1 MKSSHRRFALLTF
14 ATAVSAAAL
23 AVSAVAQNPD
33 PQETVGQ
40 KFTFKANQLV
50 DPYATPATA
59 RRSTTAP
66 RPPEAKLRLPPG
78 FQSRGQQ
85 PRRAGPRQ
93 DNRAPRRQQ

>member
-50 DPYATPATA
+50 DPYATPN
-59 RRSTTAP
+59 RRIYIGSSST
-66 RPPEAKLRLPPG
+66 PPG
-78 FQSRGQQ
+78 AGVHGMCGYWAAQSAL
-85 PRRAGPRQ
+85 RRVFGHGL
-93 DNRAPRRQQ
+93 